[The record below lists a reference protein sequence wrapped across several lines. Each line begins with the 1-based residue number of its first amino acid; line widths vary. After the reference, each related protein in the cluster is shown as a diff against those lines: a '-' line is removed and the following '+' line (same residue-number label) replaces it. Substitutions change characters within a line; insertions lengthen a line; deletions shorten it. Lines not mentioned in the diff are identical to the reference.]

1 MQLMAAPTKAE
12 QVLAGLAQR
21 RERLVSDV
29 VAQAGSI
36 GGYAELEQSQSADF
50 AQTVREGLD
59 AILRAMADQRAFGDD
74 DVAFLWPHIRRRT
87 EAGVSE
93 GDMLTVVRLFQR
105 AVWDAITEL
114 AGDGEEGRAATL
126 ILARPLIDY
135 IDVLSRVVDQAF
147 VEAEEALSSRTSAV
161 RQEVVDALLSGR
173 GLAPGSQETAARR
186 AGLAPTGPLVVIVAR
201 LHRECADEGALGV
214 AGVALARAAGD
225 AIEPL
230 AVVRRDEIVVVRATS
245 EAEAARIA
253 AALGTARERLL
264 QRGISVAV
272 GMSTVHDGLA
282 AVPAAYHEACLA
294 LEAMGDGAGVLALC
308 ELGVAD
314 YLILRA
320 GDKTAW
326 RLVPPEVRAFVED
339 DARQGAVLSDTL
351 LAYVGCDL
359 SVKLAAER
367 LFVHPNTAHYR
378 LAKIEN
384 RTGCSVRR
392 LEDVLLLAI
401 AIRLARARR
410 NARAAA

>member
-1 MQLMAAPTKAE
+1 MQLMAAPTTA
-12 QVLAGLAQR
+12 QRVLAGLAQR

-29 VAQAGSI
+29 VSEASSI
-36 GGYAELEQSQSADF
+36 RGYAELEQSQSADF

-59 AILRAMADQRAFGDD
+59 AILRAMSDERAFADD

-93 GDMLTVVRLFQR
+93 GDMLAVVRLFQR

-114 AGDGEEGRAATL
+114 AGDGEDGRAATL

-135 IDVLSRVVDQAF
+135 IDVLSRVVDRAF
-147 VEAEEALSSRTSAV
+147 VEAEEAISSRTSAV
-161 RQEVVDALLSGR
+161 RQEVVDILLSG
-173 GLAPGSQETAARR
+173 GSLAPGSQENAARR
-186 AGLAPTGPLVVIVAR
+186 AALAQTGQLVVIVAR
-201 LHRECADEGALGV
+201 LHLEPADEGALGV
-214 AGVALARAAGD
+214 AAVALARAARD

-230 AVVRRDEIVVVRATS
+230 AVVRGGEVVVIRTTS
-245 EAEAARIA
+245 ETDAARVA
-253 AALGTARERLL
+253 AALSTVREQLED
-264 QRGISVAV
+264 RGISIAV

-282 AVPAAYHEACLA
+282 AVPTAYHEASLA
-294 LEAMGDGAGVLALC
+294 LEELGDRAGVLALC
-308 ELGVAD
+308 EMGVAD

-320 GDKTAW
+320 GDRTAW
-326 RLVPPEVRAFVED
+326 RLVPPDVRAFVEE

-351 LAYVGCDL
+351 IAYLSCDL

-378 LAKIEN
+378 LAKIED

-392 LEDVLLLAI
+392 LEDILLLAI
-401 AIRLARARR
+401 AIRLANHNTRATR
-410 NARAAA
+410 